1 MLSTYEQSS
10 QSNYIVQSPLIDSSF
25 RIKFEFQID
34 DDYDE
39 NKQINILYDN
49 QEKRDLFP
57 DDEFKEENEENYNSE
72 EQREMSLKSIDKQ
85 SEIISEHINK
95 IKNDENKC
103 NAKILSFNEE
113 EESHH
118 NNFEIVISNNISSD
132 DTKNHLLNC
141 FKIKDAFN
149 KKIIQSKFNQWKKIL
164 PFQRNSTIRDD
175 KKKLFVI
182 FNLFNPRK
190 EKAINYT
197 IKEENNENIIF
208 GIVATKR
215 KQKSDDV
222 RKKIKA
228 RFLKILKNKINE
240 NLKRVNSEKI
250 FDYLPQC
257 FVKCI
262 NKKQNN
268 KEILNMTFK
277 ELISTNFYEKYKIN
291 DNKKTNKKANN
302 KKLLN
307 KKRCLNP
314 DLVKYQNNIEVLKYL
329 ENNEKIYKSS
339 NFDIIGKMTFR
350 NLYEKYLESKEF
362 EDDILKLIEFEEKKN
377 NTGSENIK
385 KYIDDYITKAYDL
398 INYFN

>member
-1 MLSTYEQSS
+1 MVTNYEQSS
-10 QSNYIVQSPLIDSSF
+10 QSNYIEPSPLIDDSF
-25 RIKFEFQID
+25 RIKLEFQID

-39 NKQINILYDN
+39 KRQFNILFDN
-49 QEKRDLFP
+49 QENNDLFP
-57 DDEFKEENEENYNSE
+57 DDEFNKENQKNYNSE
-72 EQREMSLKSIDKQ
+72 EQREMNLRPIDKP
-85 SEIISEHINK
+85 SKIISEHMNK

-103 NAKILSFNEE
+103 NAKVLSFNEE
-113 EESHH
+113 EESHL
-118 NNFEIVISNNISSD
+118 NNIEIVISNNISSD

-164 PFQRNSTIRDD
+164 PFQRNSTIGDD

-197 IKEENNENIIF
+197 IKEENKENRIF

-240 NLKRVNSEKI
+240 NLKRVNSEKL

-291 DNKKTNKKANN
+291 DGKNTNNKTNN

-307 KKRCLNP
+307 KKRCINP
-314 DLVKYQNNIEVLKYL
+314 DLVKYQNNIEVLQYL

-350 NLYEKYLESKEF
+350 NLYEKYLESNEF
-362 EDDILKLIEFEEKKN
+362 EDDILKLIEIEEKKIIQARRILK
-377 NTGSENIK
+377 NI
-385 KYIDDYITKAYDL
+385 
-398 INYFN
+398 